1 MNTIL
6 HPLVEY
12 AKLPEKCVMF
22 VTLVTQLPPMARL
35 SNIFQQCPKSYYI
48 MLSKTVEPKS
58 WIFFFLNYL
67 NLDLEMMDDSPSRLS

>member
-6 HPLVEY
+6 HALVEY
-12 AKLPEKCVMF
+12 AKPPEKCVMF

-48 MLSKTVEPKS
+48 MLNQRQWNPNRG
-58 WIFFFLNYL
+58 FFFFKLIF
-67 NLDLEMMDDSPSRLS
+67 